1 MKPGVLEC
9 ELDLQLLRDR
19 MDGMKTQLSFR
30 MFVTSVLVGL
40 LSACATYPTSG
51 PAALVGTWTN
61 SLGTVWTIKAD
72 NTFDVIVA
80 KHHLWGTLTVA
91 GDTVTIQETGGKPAK
106 LCSGPGV
113 YKFARNSQDTLAF
126 TLVKDRCKQRIKNV
140 TLAQHLK

>member
-1 MKPGVLEC
+1 
-9 ELDLQLLRDR
+9 

-30 MFVTSVLVGL
+30 IILTGVLVGL

-72 NTFDVIVA
+72 NTFDVVVA
-80 KHHLWGTLTVA
+80 KHHLWGNLTVA

-106 LCSGPGV
+106 LCRGPGV
-113 YKFARNSQDTLAF
+113 YKFARTSQDTLAF
-126 TLVKDRCKQRIKNV
+126 TLVKDGCKKRIRNV
-140 TLAQHLK
+140 TLTQHRK

>member
-1 MKPGVLEC
+1 
-9 ELDLQLLRDR
+9 

-30 MFVTSVLVGL
+30 IILTGVLVGL

-72 NTFDVIVA
+72 NTFDVVVA
-80 KHHLWGTLTVA
+80 KRHLWGNLTVA

-106 LCSGPGV
+106 LCPGPGV
-113 YKFARNSQDTLAF
+113 YKFARTSQDTLAF
-126 TLVKDRCKQRIKNV
+126 TLVKDGCKKRIRNV
-140 TLAQHLK
+140 TLTQHRK

>member
-30 MFVTSVLVGL
+30 MFLTGVLVGL

-61 SLGTVWTIKAD
+61 SLGTVLTIKGRD
-72 NTFDVIVA
+72 TFDVVWA
-80 KHHLWGTLTVA
+80 KHHLGGNLPVA

-106 LCSGPGV
+106 PCRGPGV
-113 YKFARNSQDTLAF
+113 YK
-126 TLVKDRCKQRIKNV
+126 
-140 TLAQHLK
+140 